1 MNTKNFILLLTL
13 LLFETHAAKSNSLT
27 GFQQKHT
34 KELNTSP
41 TSDNPST
48 EQRLLQML
56 DRKDFFRLKTQ
67 LQEKKDVLP
76 QHIVLYIEANL
87 QNAFN
92 QTEQSL
98 LTIDKLLSN
107 YRKSL
112 SDAFL
117 YRIYA
122 IKYDNLFNQ
131 YHYKKAADALK
142 IAIDKYGHAV
152 DSAELTR
159 SRKEKYDFVNSLRKF
174 PVQKMHI
181 TTDVSIPISLN
192 QYNNIILNVSSGE
205 QSENFI
211 FDTGASNIVTESSA
225 RRLGIRILEYE
236 ASIEGAV
243 GKKVQ

>member
-13 LLFETHAAKSNSLT
+13 LLFETRAAKSNSLT
-27 GFQQKHT
+27 GVQQKHT
-34 KELNTSP
+34 KELNTNP

-56 DRKDFFRLKTQ
+56 DRKDFFRLKTL
-67 LQEKKDVLP
+67 LQEKKDELP

-87 QNAFN
+87 QDAFN

-98 LTIDKLLSN
+98 LTIDKLLNN

-131 YHYKKAADALK
+131 YHYKKAA
-142 IAIDKYGHAV
+142 
-152 DSAELTR
+152 
-159 SRKEKYDFVNSLRKF
+159 
-174 PVQKMHI
+174 
-181 TTDVSIPISLN
+181 
-192 QYNNIILNVSSGE
+192 
-205 QSENFI
+205 
-211 FDTGASNIVTESSA
+211 
-225 RRLGIRILEYE
+225 E
-236 ASIEGAV
+236 A
-243 GKKVQ
+243 